1 MLTRNVVHSTG
12 VLSPML
18 IFSCLLRA
26 KLGGWNVMILS
37 DQFTVRAYSSHEAW
51 KPGPMKVSAGD
62 KTGSGPKSLSSWLS
76 SLNPQLQAQ
85 LQEAVASIVSSR
97 HPKSHLLSPFGCR
110 ALACGSLHPVAQRG
124 GYVVVIFVKCVTP
137 TANNSLF
144 FRYLS
149 PSPLF

>member
-1 MLTRNVVHSTG
+1 MQTENNLDEARLHLGKRLEEEIS
-12 VLSPML
+12 
-18 IFSCLLRA
+18 
-26 KLGGWNVMILS
+26 KL
-37 DQFTVRAYSSHEAW
+37 AAAEARI
-51 KPGPMKVSAGD
+51 AE
-62 KTGSGPKSLSSWLS
+62 
-76 SLNPQLQAQ
+76 LQAQ

-97 HPKSHLLSPFGCR
+97 FPKSQLLSPFGCR

-137 TANNSLF
+137 TANNSPF